1 MKQMTFLEFEGVRD
15 DAMRVIDVRELEEY
29 QAVHVKG
36 AELFELSRIRR
47 GERPELDDRQLVLIC
62 RSGARSAMAAQIFES
77 EGASEI
83 INVADG
89 TLGAI
94 KAGEQYLDFSS

>member
-1 MKQMTFLEFEGVRD
+1 MKQMTFLEFDGIRD
-15 DAMRVIDVRELEEY
+15 ETSRLVDVRELEEY

-36 AELFELSRIRR
+36 AELFELSRIQR

-62 RSGARSAMAAQIFES
+62 RSGARSAMAAQLLES

-83 INVADG
+83 INISDG

-94 KAGEQYLDFSS
+94 RAGEHYLDFSS